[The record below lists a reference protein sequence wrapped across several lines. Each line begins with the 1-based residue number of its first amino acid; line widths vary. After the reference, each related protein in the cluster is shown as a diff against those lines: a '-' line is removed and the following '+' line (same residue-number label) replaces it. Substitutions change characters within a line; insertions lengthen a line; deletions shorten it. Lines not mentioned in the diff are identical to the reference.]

1 MNRLDLT
8 ARLLLSLALGAAACV
23 GARGEDPLGDT
34 QFVASNALAST
45 DYAPGAPTGG
55 ALPKAGTG
63 PSAITPPTI
72 AAGGGTGSVT
82 PPPGQQP
89 IAGNAPPPPRAG
101 SGAAGSGA
109 AGRTAAAGSSAAA
122 GAPGA
127 MGGATALPPEAGAPA
142 PTGAVGMLTVDFK
155 TVTSGGTYAPRNVG
169 AVWIETGAG
178 MFVKTLERW
187 AGVRANHLSAWN
199 AASGGWGSLFG
210 GGNAADMMDAVSRA
224 TLRSHEMHHVTWNM
238 KDAMGKVVPDGMYNL
253 AIECTEDNF
262 RAGPNGK
269 VAFMKAS
276 SPQMVMAPDKAPFSG
291 FVLKYQP

>member
-1 MNRLDLT
+1 
-8 ARLLLSLALGAAACV
+8 
-23 GARGEDPLGDT
+23 
-34 QFVASNALAST
+34 
-45 DYAPGAPTGG
+45 
-55 ALPKAGTG
+55 
-63 PSAITPPTI
+63 
-72 AAGGGTGSVT
+72 
-82 PPPGQQP
+82 
-89 IAGNAPPPPRAG
+89 
-101 SGAAGSGA
+101 
-109 AGRTAAAGSSAAA
+109 
-122 GAPGA
+122 
-127 MGGATALPPEAGAPA
+127 
-142 PTGAVGMLTVDFK
+142 MLTVDFK